1 MRKPVK
7 WTLIGLGIFIGV
19 IVVTFLV
26 FFISATICGIK
37 EGIKKTFT
45 TETRQIE
52 QAKETET
59 TEEIPKAE
67 KKETTATQLE
77 SSKLEPGQ
85 GFIYNGVKIALTKY
99 EIEPADWTD
108 KNILWVYLYVEN
120 IDNVPHNHIYGDM
133 DFKLYHNGRE
143 DGYLGSF
150 NLAGRKNYDTGP
162 YSKLYPGETCEG
174 WLNEFIP
181 TDWKAEDIEIHFK
194 PFLSGTICIWKLE

>member
-45 TETRQIE
+45 PETRQIE

-59 TEEIPKAE
+59 TKEIPKVE

-99 EIEPADWTD
+99 EILPTNID
-108 KNILWVYLYVEN
+108 KNQLWAYIYVEN
-120 IDNVPHNHIYGDM
+120 IDKVPRSHIHEW
-133 DFKLYHNGRE
+133 DFVIYNKGRE
-143 DGYLGSF
+143 TNSLFFTISLFED
-150 NLAGRKNYDTGP
+150 RKMYTTGE
-162 YSKLYPGETCEG
+162 YKELNPGEVREG
-174 WLNEFIP
+174 WTSAYIP
-181 TDWKAEDIEIHFK
+181 ADWKAEDIEIHFK
-194 PFLSGTICIWKLE
+194 PFLSGARCIWKLG